1 MTSVRPDQ
9 SNPGRDDG
17 GKCHYRRSSLLVSAC
32 TAARL
37 LVLLYCSFAHA
48 FAPGPPMHKN
58 DLCIASS
65 SGRTKSSSGRFVNK
79 RSPTGPVS
87 TTSLYGIKGF
97 RAWFESQF
105 PDAITGIPSKGSQEF
120 FDHVLIDI
128 NQLLHVAVRRST
140 SDDHALAILM
150 KELNACIELATPT
163 KSLVLA
169 MDGPPSAAKLATSRK
184 RRLATLVK
192 ADWKQAQLAHVQK
205 SKKLKMSSH
214 KEKRLRQRYDAEV
227 KTLRI
232 TPGTNFMERANQAM
246 LYWAWQRMIPQEGPL
261 SKVAIYISASDSPG
275 EGEVKILDWILR
287 KRPQGTLAIMGGD
300 SDLVLEGLVIPPSI
314 CTHNVFVLLPG
325 LGKRYLVVSLW
336 ETTRHLAQLLPQLK
350 AEDIMRV
357 RTDMVLLLILNGN
370 DYLPKLRGSSG
381 FNRVFRAYIHVV
393 REWLEEG
400 KNDLFLVDPDS
411 LTFHL
416 DFAIDF
422 FGRLKLERPLE
433 SAATIA
439 EQQFTAITPLGQL
452 NNLVSTQF
460 MPKPMRWKM
469 IYEDASEEGK
479 GIDDVDS
486 SEEVDENEH
495 DDEDIVDFTEDDIID
510 EADKDDDVF
519 GEDDEDDELLVIE
532 GMKNR
537 AILRLSLGKP
547 GTTDYHCYEAKY
559 HTDSKIKD
567 CKNELAKRAL
577 EDLLGEEFLE
587 SSSDNSGPTTSSY
600 SWELN
605 FPVASDCKLYL
616 GGLLWN
622 LQTYQDGICSDYGYN
637 YGKRLSP
644 TAEDLVNFFQQAVDE
659 GRSVGKNELL
669 TSAFS
674 PPVKNGVSCLA
685 ALPSQIG
692 NLIAEPYSVIPSDT
706 VEAFYAECVSRVD
719 NTFDIQKFSALC
731 EAEVARLAKGKKK
744 TIARTDDGLKSI
756 VLGEDYWT
764 VVFRSF
770 KPLDPP
776 FSPPPPVI
784 EKFTPLFV
792 NRRIKAARFAASTEP
807 RERSVWCDNTR
818 EMFTGK
824 KMRSLSGD
832 IDHCG
837 IGDLLASS
845 KGGRSVFD
853 VDYWMPFPNRWG
865 QKSVVRYDTN
875 DVDDVDKHATSSL
888 FLMTDNAT
896 DRNQSTQVALKKR
909 KEAHNQVVND
919 EMVKPNMG
927 LDSSRHSHE
936 IRSAVSPLA
945 HLTQLEQVGMI
956 DLDWRSTSSRF
967 AGFDTDV
974 CERLTLSVFK
984 GDAPINSPSAEELT
998 LPVRKG
1004 HAHIDSPS
1012 VEELVFQFDTQVIP
1026 GSELQAK
1033 EYLAAMALNTLLQD
1047 TDAEW
1052 SDVFMLELKSFLQ
1065 SDNDIK
1071 STLLEVQAGLI
1082 KWNQT
1087 TNGVIQTGPEVSNG
1101 AELIGANRKQPKR
1114 LSDKDLDKRIK
1125 EFNMEI
1131 DPASHPPASRYG
1143 VTPLVYLTQ
1152 LEQADM
1158 IDLEWKFTTP
1168 SFTDFASI
1176 SPDEFECVELIVRK
1190 GDAPINST
1198 FSREL
1203 VFQRD
1208 REVTRGSKQQIK
1220 QYLAS
1225 MALTRLLARK
1235 SQKWFEL
1242 TFRELKSMLIPDY
1255 EIIKKPRLSEQELS
1269 QRMADYN
1276 IESTVSPE
1284 LSISDQ
1290 SSLDYLGQ
1298 LHFDKLINA
1307 TFKFTHPSPSEFAS
1321 VAPEDFELVQLVVTM
1336 TGEKLAHPF
1345 EGELS
1350 FKRDRVIG
1358 RDQKLVKQILAASAL
1373 SRLLDHEERPWTE
1386 FTYEEC
1392 KARLQ
1397 AHTDITADESL
1408 RLKDVH

>member
-1 MTSVRPDQ
+1 
-9 SNPGRDDG
+9 
-17 GKCHYRRSSLLVSAC
+17 
-32 TAARL
+32 
-37 LVLLYCSFAHA
+37 
-48 FAPGPPMHKN
+48 
-58 DLCIASS
+58 
-65 SGRTKSSSGRFVNK
+65 
-79 RSPTGPVS
+79 
-87 TTSLYGIKGF
+87 
-97 RAWFESQF
+97 
-105 PDAITGIPSKGSQEF
+105 
-120 FDHVLIDI
+120 
-128 NQLLHVAVRRST
+128 
-140 SDDHALAILM
+140 M

-184 RRLATLVK
+184 RRLSTLIK
-192 ADWKQAQLAHVQK
+192 ADWKLAQLAHVQK
-205 SKKLKMSSH
+205 SKKLKMSAH
-214 KEKRLRQRYDAEV
+214 KEKRLRQRYAAEV

-232 TPGTNFMERANQAM
+232 TPGTYFMERANQAM
-246 LYWAWQRMIPQEGPL
+246 LYWAWQRMIPHDGPL

-400 KNDLFLVDPDS
+400 KNKLFLVDPDS

-469 IYEDASEEGK
+469 IYEDVSEEVK
-479 GIDDVDS
+479 GLDDVDIR
-486 SEEVDENEH
+486 EEVDENDY

-519 GEDDEDDELLVIE
+519 GEDDEDDDLLVLE

-547 GTTDYHCYEAKY
+547 GTTDFHCYEAKY

-587 SSSDNSGPTTSSY
+587 SSCDNSGPTTSSY

-605 FPVASDCKLYL
+605 FPVASDCQLYL

-644 TAEDLVNFFQQAVDE
+644 TAEDLVDFFQQAVDE
-659 GRSVGKNELL
+659 GRTVGKNELL

-692 NLIAEPYSVIPSDT
+692 NLIAEPYSAISSDT
-706 VEAFYAECVSRVD
+706 VETFYAECVSRVD

-744 TIARTDDGLKSI
+744 TIARADDGLKK
-756 VLGEDYWT
+756 VALGEDYWT

-776 FSPPPPVI
+776 FTPPPPVI
-784 EKFTPLFV
+784 EKFSPLFV

-807 RERSVWCDNTR
+807 RERSVWCDNTH
-818 EMFTGK
+818 ETSAGK
-824 KMRSLSGD
+824 KMRPLSGD

-845 KGGRSVFD
+845 KGGRAVFD
-853 VDYWMPFPNRWG
+853 VDYWMPFQNQWAK
-865 QKSVVRYDTN
+865 KSLARFEVN
-875 DVDDVDKHATSSL
+875 EVDSVDEQETSTL
-888 FLMTDNAT
+888 VLMTGMTT
-896 DRNQSTQVALKKR
+896 DRDQSTQVDLMKR
-909 KEAHNQVVND
+909 KGMHNQAVNE
-919 EMVKPNMG
+919 EMIEPNMG
-927 LDSSRHSHE
+927 LNSSRHSHK
-936 IRSAVSPLA
+936 IRNIVSPLA
-945 HLTQLEQVGMI
+945 YLAELEQAGMI
-956 DLDWRSTSSRF
+956 ALDWRSASSSFTGPNITSPDMF
-967 AGFDTDV
+967 E
-974 CERLTLSVFK
+974 CLELSVRK
-984 GDAPINSPSAEELT
+984 GLAPFNSPSE
-998 LPVRKG
+998 V
-1004 HAHIDSPS
+1004 
-1012 VEELVFQFDTQVIP
+1012 ELVFQVDPQAIP
-1026 GSELQAK
+1026 GSDLQAK
-1033 EYLAAMALNTLLQD
+1033 EYLATLALTTLLRD
-1047 TDAEW
+1047 VNSKW
-1052 SDVFMLELKSFLQ
+1052 SDLSVLELKSLLQ
-1065 SDNDIK
+1065 SVNDTKLK
-1071 STLLEVQAGLI
+1071 SLELQVDQ
-1082 KWNQT
+1082 NQMS
-1087 TNGVIQTGPEVSNG
+1087 NGVIQTGSEVSNG
-1101 AELIGANRKQPKR
+1101 AEQNSENRKQPKR
-1114 LSDKDLDKRIK
+1114 LSDKDLINRMK

-1131 DPASHPPASRYG
+1131 DPAHHPSASRYG
-1143 VTPLVYLTQ
+1143 ITPLVYLSQ
-1152 LEQADM
+1152 LEQAEM
-1158 IDLEWKFTTP
+1158 IDLEWKSITP
-1168 SFTDFASI
+1168 SFTAFASI

-1198 FSREL
+1198 FTREL

-1220 QYLAS
+1220 QHLAA

-1269 QRMADYN
+1269 QRMADFN
-1276 IESTVSPE
+1276 IESTVAPE
-1284 LSISDQ
+1284 LSVSDQ

-1298 LHFDKLINA
+1298 LHFANLINA
-1307 TFKFTHPSPSEFAS
+1307 TFKFTHPSPTEFAS
-1321 VAPEDFELVQLVVTM
+1321 VAPEDFELVELIVTM
-1336 TGEKLAHPF
+1336 TGKKLAHPF
-1345 EGELS
+1345 DGELV

-1358 RDQKLVKQILAASAL
+1358 RDKKLVKQILAASAL
-1373 SRLLDHEERPWTE
+1373 SRLLDHEERPWIE

-1397 AHTDITADESL
+1397 AQTNITADESL